1 MKQFFSGIFE
11 NIKTISV
18 FDIIDITFVAILFY
32 FLYKFMRDRRS
43 GKLILGLVVLFLLEF
58 FSRIFEM
65 HVIQYILQNV
75 FQAGLIAAAVIFQ
88 PELRTALEKVG
99 GQPLKSLKSIGDSKN
114 SPEEEMI
121 ETVASAV
128 ADLSA
133 SKTGALIVFERSTK
147 LGDLILTGT
156 VIDASPSPFLVKNIF
171 FNKAPLHDGALI
183 VRDTRLYAA
192 GCLLPLSQ
200 NTDILKDLGTRHRAA
215 IGMSENSD
223 AVVVVVSEE
232 TGIVS
237 IAVEGVLFRG
247 YNKETLIEA
256 LKSSILYDG
265 AVTQSKNI
273 LTKLM
278 NKKNNK
284 NSKNKKNKND
294 NKNTG
299 KDEKDA

>member
-1 MKQFFSGIFE
+1 MKTFFSGIFD
-11 NIKTISV
+11 NIKMISV
-18 FDIIDITFVAILFY
+18 FDIIDIACVAVLFY

-58 FSRIFEM
+58 FSRLFEM

-99 GQPLKSLKSIGDSKN
+99 GQPLKSLKSIGDSKKT
-114 SPEEEMI
+114 PEEEMI
-121 ETVASAV
+121 EIVASAV
-128 ADLSA
+128 SDLSA
-133 SKTGALIVFERSTK
+133 SRTGALIVFERSTK
-147 LGDLILTGT
+147 LGDLVLTGT
-156 VIDASPSPFLVKNIF
+156 VIDAAPSSFLVKNIF

-232 TGIVS
+232 TGTVS
-237 IAVEGVLFRG
+237 IAVEGVLYRG
-247 YNKETLIEA
+247 YNKESLIEA
-256 LKSSILYDG
+256 LRNSIVYDG
-265 AVTQSKNI
+265 SVNQSKNFVSKI
-273 LTKLM
+273 M
-278 NKKNNK
+278 AKK
-284 NSKNKKNKND
+284 KKNKR
-294 NKNTG
+294 KE
-299 KDEKDA
+299 EKDA